1 MEVKPTKEV
10 TSMYNFAVVAFLALG
25 VLAVMDMIE
34 EYVPAIARIHALAT
48 FGFAVLAA
56 YALDYS
62 VFSGFHVAVREAWM
76 ATWGTG
82 VIIAALG
89 GAWRAV
95 FGYLGSSEAPGAA
108 THRDRPRVAA

>member
-1 MEVKPTKEV
+1 MA
-10 TSMYNFAVVAFLALG
+10 SIL
-25 VLAVMDMIE
+25 E
-34 EYVPAIARIHALAT
+34 EKDAIREL
-48 FGFAVLAA
+48 LAA

-82 VIIAALG
+82 VIIASLG

-95 FGYLGSSEAPGAA
+95 FGTPPACLA
-108 THRDRPRVAA
+108 